1 VRDFNKE
8 LEARTA
14 ERMGEAYRRTE
25 QIIAG
30 TPALR
35 GSIEDRLLIT
45 DSRGQHKDRRS
56 EKRNR
61 LTAADIAALEVETV
75 EVPIAQPG
83 DCDNETVNYNIF

>member
-56 EKRNR
+56 AKR
-61 LTAADIAALEVETV
+61 LTAADIKELAVEAV

-83 DCDNETVNYNIF
+83 DEYDFDYNNF